1 MVKSK
6 KEKSKKVISLFG
18 INDFN
23 NPKISSFSEFE
34 PDLVPGKLGQ
44 VLYEALRNNTK
55 KRIKNAADFADRLQ
69 WAKDS

>member
-1 MVKSK
+1 MADLNFAPPEQLRGIEPNAASDVF
-6 KEKSKKVISLFG
+6 SLAAT
-18 INDFN
+18 IYYSLDFN

-55 KRIKNAADFADRLQ
+55 NE
-69 WAKDS
+69 